1 MSKRFAWVVF
11 AIGVVASPD
20 VFAAEKT
27 ITLTVENMYCAACP
41 LIVEKSLERVPG
53 VAKVAVSY
61 QDKTAVVTYDD
72 GKTDVQALTAAT
84 ANAGY
89 PSTPAR

>member
-20 VFAAEKT
+20 VLAAEKT

-72 GKTDVQALTAAT
+72 SKTDVQALTAAT